1 VCVWVWMV
9 ETSAKVWCDVSDVC
23 AMMHR
28 LVERESTKK
37 TNLVRRKGSKTLFTF
52 YSAYLQSYSTLPT
65 SHHSTDFNTDQA

>member
-1 VCVWVWMV
+1 VCVWVWMA

-37 TNLVRRKGSKTLFTF
+37 TKLVRRKGSKTLLLFIQPICKLF
-52 YSAYLQSYSTLPT
+52 YT
-65 SHHSTDFNTDQA
+65 SHQASLDGL